1 MQDFLTKCGLAAHLA
16 LTAVAPLFL
25 FPFCGGSDVAGVLF
39 ALSVF
44 SAFWIILSP
53 SRLKGEE
60 PYEARSRVLSSIVR
74 DPLFWVLVLILVY
87 SVVTWLN
94 TGIALAYNAEDAV
107 WYRASAAVDA
117 LPASVKGEGA
127 VFAASA
133 LAMLVVV
140 TGTRQALGRA
150 ARATFLYY
158 LTVFGGIAAIFDL
171 ICLFSGVEGAQ
182 KAVLCGWTASSYAG
196 MGFGLVVLAGLVS
209 LEIAFEEK
217 ERGRIFFNG
226 FMVGANIAGLLFFL
240 PLEMSLIFLA
250 VGVAFILFSCLRL
263 VCVTEV
269 NDAFKYL
276 SVLGLASLIPILAV
290 MWLMPNDLLMAR
302 SALFTRGTY
311 FPANW
316 LEIRGTLDRIAHTA
330 WQEAPWLG
338 TGIGSFSLDLR
349 FGAEAADWA
358 IIPAGQATT
367 LNGWWQILAES
378 GIVGLLF
385 TLIVPAFLLFT
396 WFRRLFAFSKGR
408 KIALGSAVLGI
419 AALALVWFETFGTVS
434 LCRPEVVIL
443 VCALLAVAGKA
454 FPVPPRS
461 KSGADDKVVLT

>member
-44 SAFWIILSP
+44 AAFWILLSP
-53 SRLKGEE
+53 SRLRGEQ
-60 PYEARSRVLSSIVR
+60 PYEARSRVLSSILH

-94 TGIALAYNAEDAV
+94 TGIALAYNAEEAV
-107 WYRASAAVDA
+107 WYRASAAMDS

-127 VFAASA
+127 VFAAGAFA
-133 LAMLVVV
+133 LLVVV

-158 LTVFGGIAAIFDL
+158 VTVFGGIAAIFDL
-171 ICLFSGVEGAQ
+171 ICLFSNVEGAL
-182 KAVLCGWTASSYAG
+182 KAVHCGWTVSSYAG
-196 MGFGLVVLAGLVS
+196 TGFGVILLSGLAS

-226 FMVGANIAGLLFFL
+226 FMVGANVAGLLFFL
-240 PLEMSLIFLA
+240 PLEMSLVFLA
-250 VGVAFILFSCLRL
+250 VGVIFILFSCSRL
-263 VCVTEV
+263 VYVTAA

-276 SVLGLASLIPILAV
+276 SILGLAALIPILAV
-290 MWLMPNDLLMAR
+290 IWLMPDELLVAR
-302 SALFTRGTY
+302 SALFSRGTY
-311 FPANW
+311 LPENW

-330 WQEAPWLG
+330 WEGAPWLG

-349 FGAEAADWA
+349 FGAEPMDWA

-367 LNGWWQILAES
+367 LNGWWQILAEA
-378 GIVGLLF
+378 GIVGLLL

-396 WFRRLFAFSKGR
+396 WFHRLFAFAKGR
-408 KIALGSAVLGI
+408 KVVVLSATLGI
-419 AALALVWFETFGTVS
+419 AALALVCLEAFGTVS
-434 LCRPEVVIL
+434 ICRPEVMIL
-443 VCALLAVAGKA
+443 VCSLLAVAGKA
-454 FPVPPRS
+454 FPVLPRE
-461 KSGADDKVVLT
+461 KAAKDEK

>member
-25 FPFCGGSDVAGVLF
+25 FPFCGNSDVAGVLF

-44 SAFWIILSP
+44 AAFWIILLP

-60 PYEARSRVLSSIVR
+60 PYEARDRVLSATAR
-74 DPLFWVLVLILVY
+74 DPLFWVLILILVY
-87 SVVTWLN
+87 AIISWLN
-94 TGIALAYNAEDAV
+94 TGIALAYNAEESV

-127 VFAASA
+127 LFAAGA
-133 LAMLVVV
+133 LALLVVV
-140 TGTRQALGRA
+140 TGTRQALGRG
-150 ARATFLYY
+150 ARASFLYY
-158 LTVFGGIAAIFDL
+158 LTVFGGIAALSDL
-171 ICLFSGVEGAQ
+171 IFLFSGAEGAL
-182 KAVLCGWTASSYAG
+182 KAVVCSWASTSFSG
-196 MGFGLVVLAGLVS
+196 MGFGLVFLAGLAS
-209 LEIAFEEK
+209 LELAFEDHETP
-217 ERGRIFFNG
+217 RVFLNA
-226 FMVGANIAGLLFFL
+226 FMVGANAAGMLFFMPIELAL
-240 PLEMSLIFLA
+240 PIFLI
-250 VGVAFILFSCLRL
+250 GVAFILFACFRL
-263 VCVTEV
+263 VYVTET

-276 SVLGLASLIPILAV
+276 SLLGIASLIPVLAI
-290 MWLMPNDLLMAR
+290 MWLMSDDLLGLR
-302 SALFTRGTY
+302 SALFSRGTY
-311 FPANW
+311 LPANW
-316 LEIRGTLDRIAHTA
+316 LEVREVLDRVAHAA
-330 WQEAPWLG
+330 WTEAPWLG

-358 IIPAGQATT
+358 ILPAGQATT

-396 WFRRLFAFSKGR
+396 WFRRLFSFSKGR
-408 KIALGSAVLGI
+408 KITYISAALGI
-419 AALALVWFETFGTVS
+419 AALILVWFETFGSAS
-434 LCRPEVVIL
+434 LCRPEVTIL

-461 KSGADDKVVLT
+461 KSEADEKVVLT